1 MTNKIN
7 RGVNQY
13 LHDLKGRKQHQEI
26 MVLSVE
32 IGRNDQ
38 KISAQSSSW
47 PWKLLRQFSDFSRGS
62 GTGKG
67 MGHGVFG
74 RLSAQAYI
82 QCWMFVSAPLSLL
95 QDHFILRLNIE

>member
-47 PWKLLRQFSDFSRGS
+47 PCLTWVWK
-62 GTGKG
+62 
-67 MGHGVFG
+67 
-74 RLSAQAYI
+74 
-82 QCWMFVSAPLSLL
+82 SLEE
-95 QDHFILRLNIE
+95 I